1 MNRLMSIVPEAVKCI
16 NDLDL
21 IDYEMLESGKY
32 YYVNNTRNN
41 KWYIVKIIGEITED
55 NLRAKPIKVLND
67 AKDNW
72 IAPLSLNIEIDPD
85 TNTFLVEDFYVKGKL
100 YLFYV
105 HRHLSG
111 GQKIKMRRS
120 TRKTAKKA

>member
-1 MNRLMSIVPEAVKCI
+1 MSIVPEAVKCI